1 VSYHL
6 KNHEPSNHETANHE
20 SERVTERKQRA
31 RQEARSTRKG
41 ISEADRTQM
50 SQTICAH
57 IETFLLSIPSG
68 PAKIV
73 LTYFSAGSEVNLS
86 GLLDAVGPQLGEPR
100 ERMMFGAPIVEGEI
114 MRFGCVRR
122 GEDGSPQTI
131 VGPFGLREPDGPPV
145 ELAHVGLV
153 LVPLLA
159 FDSQGNR
166 LGSGKGFYDRFLA
179 ANPVLKQRA
188 VIMGVAFE
196 AQRVEDLPTEAHD
209 YRLDA
214 VVTEAGVWTRDKS

>member
-1 VSYHL
+1 VS
-6 KNHEPSNHETANHE
+6 NDSNNDAHA
-20 SERVTERKQRA
+20 SDDSAMVAERKQRA
-31 RQEARSTRKG
+31 RREARAKRKG
-41 ISEADRTQM
+41 LSEADRSDM

-57 IETFLLSIPSG
+57 IESVLLSIPS
-68 PAKIV
+68 KTV
-73 LTYFSAGSEVNLS
+73 LTYFAAGSEVDLS
-86 GLLDAVGPQLGEPR
+86 GLLDAGEPQLGTPR

-122 GEDGSPQTI
+122 GQDGSPQTT
-131 VGPFGLREPDGPPV
+131 VGPYGLQEPDGEPV

-153 LVPLLA
+153 LVPMLA
-159 FDSQGNR
+159 FDSRGNR

-179 ANPVLKQRA
+179 TNPILKQRA
-188 VIMGVAFE
+188 LIMGVAFE

-214 VVTEAGVWTRDKS
+214 VVTEAGIRVRDKS

>member
-1 VSYHL
+1 VS
-6 KNHEPSNHETANHE
+6 NNTTNDGPVNDE
-20 SERVTERKQRA
+20 SAIVESAMVAERKQRA
-31 RQEARSTRKG
+31 RREAREVRKSL
-41 ISEADRTQM
+41 SEVDRSDM

-57 IETFLLSIPSG
+57 IETLLLSIPSS
-68 PAKIV
+68 PTKTV
-73 LTYFSAGSEVNLS
+73 LTYFAAGSEVNLS
-86 GLLDAVGPQLGEPR
+86 GLLDAGGPQLGTPR
-100 ERMMFGAPIVEGEI
+100 ERMVFGAPVVEGEI

-122 GEDGSPQTI
+122 GEDGSPQTT
-131 VGPFGLREPDGPPV
+131 VGPYGLQEPDGAPV

-159 FDSQGNR
+159 FDSQGKR

-179 ANPVLKQRA
+179 TSSVLKQRA
-188 VIMGVAFE
+188 LIMGVAFE

-214 VVTEAGVWTRDKS
+214 VVTEAGITMFH